1 MKALLEIKDL
11 HIIVDEKEIIK
22 GFDLKMNPGE
32 MHVVIGPNGA
42 GKSTLAKALLGH
54 PKLTTTKGKIIFT
67 GEDISTAKPEDR
79 AKLGL
84 FVSWQH
90 PREIAGIALDQF
102 LFLAYKNIMSARD
115 KKWTAPSIFEFKQK
129 LEKVAA
135 SLEIPNEF
143 LQRSLNVGF
152 SGGEKKKIEML
163 QMVILEPRLVILD
176 ETDSGLDIVAMKL
189 LHKIIKEYQNKDHA
203 MLLITHYPNILD
215 YIKPDCVHIMVDG
228 KLIKSGGQELIK
240 EVQASGFKQYV

>member
-84 FVSWQH
+84 FVS
-90 PREIAGIALDQF
+90 
-102 LFLAYKNIMSARD
+102 
-115 KKWTAPSIFEFKQK
+115 
-129 LEKVAA
+129 
-135 SLEIPNEF
+135 
-143 LQRSLNVGF
+143 
-152 SGGEKKKIEML
+152 
-163 QMVILEPRLVILD
+163 
-176 ETDSGLDIVAMKL
+176 
-189 LHKIIKEYQNKDHA
+189 
-203 MLLITHYPNILD
+203 
-215 YIKPDCVHIMVDG
+215 
-228 KLIKSGGQELIK
+228 
-240 EVQASGFKQYV
+240 